1 MRFNDER
8 SKMSAITQEQSARVG
23 KFMTEFWKDEMKA
36 FYNPEDSQEY
46 WDAVVNKTSEICDK
60 YAEDDVIVRN
70 IAMAFVSG
78 LEKSQR
84 NQNIASH
91 EYMHKSEDF
100 LDALN
105 RLFKAQ
111 QEVQAAM
118 TDLQNAFKSAHK
130 VKLADGSLQAA
141 RALENKAQ

>member
-1 MRFNDER
+1 
-8 SKMSAITQEQSARVG
+8 MSAITQEQSARVG

-36 FYNPEDSQEY
+36 FYNPENNQEY
-46 WDAVVNKTSEICDK
+46 WDAVVKKTAEICDK
-60 YAEDDVIVRN
+60 YAADDVIVRN

-78 LEKSQR
+78 LEKSQK
-84 NQNIASH
+84 NQDITSH

-141 RALENKAQ
+141 RVVKKDEN

>member
-1 MRFNDER
+1 
-8 SKMSAITQEQSARVG
+8 MSAITQEQSTRVG

-60 YAEDDVIVRN
+60 YAADDVIVRN

-78 LEKSQR
+78 LEKAQR
-84 NQNIASH
+84 NQDITSH

-105 RLFKAQ
+105 RLFKTQ

-141 RALENKAQ
+141 RVLENKE

>member
-1 MRFNDER
+1 
-8 SKMSAITQEQSARVG
+8 MSAITQEQSARVG

-46 WDAVVNKTSEICDK
+46 WDAVVKKTSEICDK
-60 YAEDDVIVRN
+60 YAEDDVIIRKM
-70 IAMAFVSG
+70 AMAFVAG
-78 LEKSQR
+78 LEKAQK
-84 NQNIASH
+84 NQDIASH

-111 QEVQAAM
+111 KEVQAAM

-141 RALENKAQ
+141 RILENKQ